1 MTQLETF
8 NQLAAKYSSNQ
19 ADRLA
24 FHVGLLE
31 GHIKSQDRLMETF
44 RQELDEVIN
53 LLSRSRS

>member
-8 NQLAAKYSSNQ
+8 NQIAAKYSSNQ

-31 GHIKSQDRLMETF
+31 GHIKAQDRLMETF

-53 LLSRSRS
+53 LLSRTQK

>member
-1 MTQLETF
+1 MTTLDTF
-8 NQLAAKYSSNQ
+8 TELAAKYSSNQ

-31 GHIKSQDRLMETF
+31 GHIKSQDRLLETF

-53 LLSRSRS
+53 LLERSKS

>member
-31 GHIKSQDRLMETF
+31 GHIKSQDQLLENF
-44 RQELDEVIN
+44 KQELDEVIN